1 MQSSFRRLLLL
12 PLPLLAL
19 AGTATAAPPAD
30 VPGGAFA
37 DCVDLGANHEAF
49 RYANQALLVAD
60 GDSHYKLSFGSGCDA
75 LMAASSVDI
84 ATDGQ
89 VNKLCPAGSRVSAR
103 TYSCNVRQVQRISA
117 DEYAGYQRKAR
128 TR

>member
-1 MQSSFRRLLLL
+1 MRSSFRRLLLL
-12 PLPLLAL
+12 SIPLLAI

-30 VPGGAFA
+30 MPGGPLA
-37 DCVDLGANHEAF
+37 DCVNLGADHEAF

-84 ATDGQ
+84 TTDGQ
-89 VNKLCPAGSRVSAR
+89 ANRLCPTGSRVSAR
-103 TYSCNVRQVQRISA
+103 TYSCYVRHVQRISA
-117 DEYAGYQRKAR
+117 DEYAGYQRK
-128 TR
+128 